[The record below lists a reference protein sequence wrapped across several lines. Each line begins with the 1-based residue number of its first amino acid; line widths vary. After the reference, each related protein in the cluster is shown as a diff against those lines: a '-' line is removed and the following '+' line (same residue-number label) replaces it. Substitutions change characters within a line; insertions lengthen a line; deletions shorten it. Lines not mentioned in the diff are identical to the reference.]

1 TETGALSTK
10 LDGVFAQ
17 VNPEM
22 AGDDNLAGDQSKLAG
37 AWTEQSARIEG
48 DLIQSQRTDGLIA
61 EFDSEKKQVRAL
73 ILEESSVRVT
83 ENSALAEQVTTLSAK
98 VNNDIDA
105 AIKEESRV
113 RTAADESLAEQVTT
127 LSAKVNNDIA
137 ASIQEESRVRA
148 LGDESLAEQVTTLSA
163 KVNND
168 ITAAIQEESRVRT
181 DQNSA
186 MAEQVTTLQAEIS
199 STDEKATAATSAIQ
213 TESQARISKDDA
225 LAQQIT
231 TLQTKFG
238 DDISAA
244 IQQEATTRA
253 SADSALSET
262 IETVQTTVDGHTS
275 SIQETKTA
283 VDGINAEWK
292 IKVQAGGRVS
302 GVSLGTTGAES
313 DFIVL
318 TNRFSVVSPDG
329 QVAVP
334 FVIDS
339 DGRTIINTAVIK
351 DGSIANAHV
360 GNLSA
365 DKITSGDIAADRMKA
380 NIVEAVD
387 GQFDNLGAITAKIG
401 HLRTADTGA
410 RLEFKGNLLTFFDSD
425 ETPIIYIGEWDE
437 DPIEIQ

>member
-1 TETGALSTK
+1 
-10 LDGVFAQ
+10 
-17 VNPEM
+17 
-22 AGDDNLAGDQSKLAG
+22 
-37 AWTEQSARIEG
+37 
-48 DLIQSQRTDGLIA
+48 
-61 EFDSEKKQVRAL
+61 
-73 ILEESSVRVT
+73 
-83 ENSALAEQVTTLSAK
+83 
-98 VNNDIDA
+98 
-105 AIKEESRV
+105 
-113 RTAADESLAEQVTT
+113 
-127 LSAKVNNDIA
+127 
-137 ASIQEESRVRA
+137 
-148 LGDESLAEQVTTLSA
+148 
-163 KVNND
+163 
-168 ITAAIQEESRVRT
+168 
-181 DQNSA
+181 
-186 MAEQVTTLQAEIS
+186 MAEQINTLQAEIN

-313 DFIVL
+313 QFLVLADRFAIGQTTGTATTYPFIVDSG
-318 TNRFSVVSPDG
+318 N
-329 QVAVP
+329 
-334 FVIDS
+334 VIM
-339 DGRTIINTAVIK
+339 NVAVIK
-351 DGSIANAHV
+351 DGSIAAAKI
-360 GNLSA
+360 GSLSA